1 MISEVVDYSIR
12 IIRAIFNNGEDKPI
26 DAKMILKSE
35 DIPILT
41 LYRLLRKLC
50 ANNILTF
57 NKEDGKTYM
66 LNVSLDTISLRTIV
80 EVIDGKI
87 YINKCTR
94 YVSNCSNC
102 LKGCKVN
109 RELLEIEKEIYKLLS
124 RKSIRQ
130 ILE

>member
-1 MISEVVDYSIR
+1 MISEDVDYSIR

-87 YINKCTR
+87 YINKC
-94 YVSNCSNC
+94 NN
-102 LKGCKVN
+102 
-109 RELLEIEKEIYKLLS
+109 
-124 RKSIRQ
+124 Q
-130 ILE
+130 

>member
-1 MISEVVDYSIR
+1 MISEDVDYSIR
-12 IIRAIFNNGEDKPI
+12 IIRAIFNNGEDNPI
-26 DAKMILKSE
+26 DAKMILKNE
-35 DIPILT
+35 EIPTLT

-57 NKEDGKTYM
+57 NKEDGKKYM

-80 EVIDGKI
+80 EAIDGKI

-109 RELLEIEKEIYKLLS
+109 RELLE
-124 RKSIRQ
+124 
-130 ILE
+130 

>member
-1 MISEVVDYSIR
+1 MISEDVDYSIR

-109 RELLEIEKEIYKLLS
+109 RELLEIEKEIYKL
-124 RKSIRQ
+124 
-130 ILE
+130 

>member
-1 MISEVVDYSIR
+1 MISEDVDYSIR
-12 IIRAIFNNGEDKPI
+12 IIRAMFNNGENNSI
-26 DAKMILKSE
+26 DAKTISKSE

-57 NKEDGKTYM
+57 NKEDNKKYM

-80 EVIDGKI
+80 EAIDGKI

-102 LKGCKVN
+102 LKGCKIN
-109 RELLEIEKEIYKLLS
+109 HELLEIEKEIYKLLS

>member
-1 MISEVVDYSIR
+1 MISEDVDYSIR

-87 YINKCTR
+87 YIKKCTR